1 MLTLKPHDEV
11 DDQNFWEHRCAD
23 VAKMFTFKCGIV
35 CFGWTYQ
42 LLQYLYRL
50 DDRTITMLCF
60 RSVLCFLCLIVYLIG
75 KKCKK
80 VQLIYL
86 IPLLYIVEVC
96 LITWE
101 ASLKLD
107 EDKEN
112 YEAILE
118 HTVFMRLAFVYF
130 F

>member
-1 MLTLKPHDEV
+1 
-11 DDQNFWEHRCAD
+11 
-23 VAKMFTFKCGIV
+23 MFTFKCGIV
-35 CFGWTYQ
+35 CFGWAYQ
-42 LLQYLYRL
+42 LMQYLYRL
-50 DDRTITMLCF
+50 DKRTITMFCF
-60 RSVLCFLCLIVYLIG
+60 RSVLCLLCLTVYLIG

-80 VQLIYL
+80 VQLVYL
-86 IPLLYIVEVC
+86 IPPLYIVEVC

-101 ASLKLD
+101 ASMKLD